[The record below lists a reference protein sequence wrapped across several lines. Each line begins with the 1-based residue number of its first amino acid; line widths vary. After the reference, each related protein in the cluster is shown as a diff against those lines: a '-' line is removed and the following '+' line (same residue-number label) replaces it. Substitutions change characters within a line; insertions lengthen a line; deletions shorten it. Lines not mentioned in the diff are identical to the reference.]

1 MPRPLVVTFLGAGS
15 MFCPEL
21 CRDVMQIPGNV
32 GGEFRLVDTDTGRLD
47 LMHRLIEKLAV
58 ELGAVGWSVT
68 STADR
73 RDVLTGTDYAIC
85 CVEVSGLDCVGFDND
100 IPSEY
105 GVDQCIGDTVGPGG
119 LFKGLRT
126 IPVFLDILRD
136 MAELCPQAIMLNYT
150 NPMSMMCLAAARA
163 VPDVSV
169 VGLCH
174 SVQASQAILSA
185 RLGVPHTELA
195 WACAGVNH
203 LAWFTALTLDGIDQ
217 YPRLKEQARAE
228 LYGNPDDSDNAWP
241 DDVGTDRVR
250 KDVMLH
256 YGAFV
261 TESSGHLSEYVPHYR
276 NRDEGRSYLGDAYD
290 GESRYYATNW
300 PTWRAEADERRHNL
314 LDDSLDDSEEFDRA
328 RGWEYASWIIEAR
341 EKDQP
346 FRIHGN
352 VPNTAPDGSGRL
364 ITNLPADSCVEVAC
378 MVDRQGIRPT
388 RFGALP
394 PQMAHV
400 CASTIAVHDLGA
412 TAAIER
418 SKDAA
423 VHALLLDPLCRSV
436 LTPHETERMT
446 ADLFAAEAEY
456 LPGFI

>member
-1 MPRPLVVTFLGAGS
+1 MPRPIVVTFLGAGS

-21 CRDVMQIPGNV
+21 CRDVMQIPGNA
-32 GGEFRLVDTDTGRLD
+32 GGEFRLVDVDAERLD
-47 LMHRLIEKLAV
+47 LMQRLIEKLVA
-58 ELGAVGWSVT
+58 ELGVDGWTVT
-68 STADR
+68 STTDR
-73 RDVLTGTDYAIC
+73 REVLPGTDYAIC

-100 IPSEY
+100 IPLRY

-136 MAELCPQAIMLNYT
+136 MAELCPRAIMLNYT
-150 NPMSMMCLAAARA
+150 NPMSMTCLAAARA
-163 VPDVSV
+163 VPGVPV

-174 SVQASQAILSA
+174 SVQATEAILSA
-185 RLGVPHTELA
+185 RLGVPHTELT
-195 WACAGVNH
+195 WTCAGVNH
-203 LAWFTALTLDGIDQ
+203 LSWFTELSLDGVDQ
-217 YPRLKEQARAE
+217 YPRLKAQARAE
-228 LYGNPDDSDNAWP
+228 LYGDPADSDNAWP

-250 KDVMLH
+250 KDMMLH

-276 NRDEGRSYLGDAYD
+276 TRDAGRAYLRDGYD
-290 GESRYYATNW
+290 GESRFYGTNW
-300 PTWRAEADERRHNL
+300 PQWRAEADEQRRHL
-314 LDDSLDDSEEFDRA
+314 LDDDEQFDRS
-328 RGWEYASWIIEAR
+328 RSWEYASWIIEAR

-352 VPNTAPDGSGRL
+352 VPNRAADGSGRL
-364 ITNLPADSCVEVAC
+364 VTNLPADSCVEVAC
-378 MVDRQGIRPT
+378 LVDQQGIRPT

-394 PQMAHV
+394 AQMAHV
-400 CASTIAVHDLGA
+400 CASNVAVHDLGA

-418 SKDAA
+418 AKDAA
-423 VHALLLDPLCRSV
+423 LHALLLDPLTRSV
-436 LTPHETERMT
+436 LTPHETEQMT

-456 LPGFI
+456 LPDFR